1 MHQLRSL
8 SSLFVG
14 KELLCTPIKDFLLF
28 LLLIL
33 CQWNYFISLF
43 QRWLIKHQLPSLHLM
58 FSTVVS
64 LLNWVKFIH
73 CVCCTSTVLYE
84 WFVVFF
90 FFIPTGFINHYTIG
104 SQQNDEFFRK
114 DQNHWKP
121 HARSVKNSTC
131 FERQRLSLTNYFM
144 EFVISPNMMRSK
156 NITTLDD
163 RTLSFVC
170 TSCMLSL
177 LWPVKI
183 LVTHPST
190 WTVVVHMVCAHS
202 HKPTRSSI
210 HRTATNVNS
219 RRLKNRKSLEIFAHD
234 GQGFLQTSVF
244 VSRVWFVLDLPSHI
258 S

>member
-1 MHQLRSL
+1 
-8 SSLFVG
+8 
-14 KELLCTPIKDFLLF
+14 
-28 LLLIL
+28 
-33 CQWNYFISLF
+33 
-43 QRWLIKHQLPSLHLM
+43 M
-58 FSTVVS
+58 FSTIVS

-156 NITTLDD
+156 NNTTLDD

-219 RRLKNRKSLEIFAHD
+219 RRLKNRKSLEIFAHVATAK
-234 GQGFLQTSVF
+234 GSYRLLSSFLVF
-244 VSRVWFVLDLPSHI
+244 GLSWICRLIFHSSEYRDFKTLPKK
-258 S
+258 

>member
-1 MHQLRSL
+1 
-8 SSLFVG
+8 
-14 KELLCTPIKDFLLF
+14 
-28 LLLIL
+28 
-33 CQWNYFISLF
+33 
-43 QRWLIKHQLPSLHLM
+43 M
-58 FSTVVS
+58 FSTIVS

-219 RRLKNRKSLEIFAHD
+219 RRLKNRKSLEIFAHVATAK
-234 GQGFLQTSVF
+234 GSYRLLSSFLVF
-244 VSRVWFVLDLPSHI
+244 GLCWICRLIFHSSEYRDFKTLPKK
-258 S
+258 